1 MFPFGKSLCFP
12 AEISN
17 LILLPLLFHSPIP
30 SLPFA
35 PSAYLAVKMEEQSG
49 EGRKK
54 STQNFTTRNLF
65 SVSIQIFAY
74 ICLLATL
81 LCFSL
86 CQIKKITHPD
96 LFRASFTSFPYFIRY
111 HCIISLLQY
120 KKVRFNLDGT
130 TSVWKGSST
139 GCTERLWMLNPL
151 RFSRRVWMGPLA
163 AWSTAWFSGQQPCL
177 WQEIGTGWSLRSLP
191 TQANL
196 WWLYDLHPAISRHTH
211 RCACCVYMYICMY
224 IYIYTHFLM
233 FVCIYIH
240 TYSLK
245 EKVVYICIQFPD
257 ASVKLAG
264 FFTNLSLWTSLFNT
278 ISLGSQ
284 KFHLCQGHLNSSYL
298 HTVVVHDW

>member
-1 MFPFGKSLCFP
+1 
-12 AEISN
+12 
-17 LILLPLLFHSPIP
+17 
-30 SLPFA
+30 
-35 PSAYLAVKMEEQSG
+35 MEEQSG

-177 WQEIGTGWSLRSLP
+177 WQDIRSGWSLRSLP
-191 TQANL
+191 TQAIL
-196 WWLYDLHPAISRHTH
+196 WLNWRSHKPVWPSLLFYAHITPQSPALKQALYFSRCTALAWDLTILVMVVLKENAIS
-211 RCACCVYMYICMY
+211 
-224 IYIYTHFLM
+224 
-233 FVCIYIH
+233 
-240 TYSLK
+240 
-245 EKVVYICIQFPD
+245 
-257 ASVKLAG
+257 
-264 FFTNLSLWTSLFNT
+264 
-278 ISLGSQ
+278 
-284 KFHLCQGHLNSSYL
+284 SS
-298 HTVVVHDW
+298 D